1 MQNRVEKIMRVIENN
16 NLDAVALI
24 AGPNLTYL
32 TGADFHLMERPT
44 VLIFSKNYKPVAILP
59 NLEVDSFKVL
69 NFDAEIISWKDSE
82 GFNDAFI
89 KAGETIGNLKKI
101 GVEGQRMR
109 VFELDIMKKAFP
121 NTEIMNTHNAIVEIR
136 LCKDDSEIHN
146 LRKAIK
152 ISEDALEI
160 TLKNVKEDMT
170 ELQIA
175 QDLIVNQYNLGAQSL
190 AFNPIVLIGE
200 NSALPHGHPGNRKLI
215 KGDALL
221 IDFGCV
227 YNGYTSDFTRTYFYK
242 EVSDSHKNIYE
253 VVQKANEIGRNI
265 TKIGTSLHDV
275 DDTVTGHLEQSA
287 YSNCIGHRTGHGLGM
302 DVHED
307 PYVTRGNNQKLAK
320 GMVITIE
327 PGLYDVGNVG
337 IRIEDNV
344 LVTDNGHESLTVLPR
359 DLTII

>member
-1 MQNRVEKIMRVIENN
+1 MQNRVEKIMKVIENN

-59 NLEVDSFKVL
+59 NLEVDSFKAL
-69 NFDAEIISWKDSE
+69 N
-82 GFNDAFI
+82 
-89 KAGETIGNLKKI
+89 
-101 GVEGQRMR
+101 
-109 VFELDIMKKAFP
+109 
-121 NTEIMNTHNAIVEIR
+121 
-136 LCKDDSEIHN
+136 
-146 LRKAIK
+146 
-152 ISEDALEI
+152 
-160 TLKNVKEDMT
+160 
-170 ELQIA
+170 
-175 QDLIVNQYNLGAQSL
+175 
-190 AFNPIVLIGE
+190 
-200 NSALPHGHPGNRKLI
+200 
-215 KGDALL
+215 
-221 IDFGCV
+221 
-227 YNGYTSDFTRTYFYK
+227 FYK
-242 EVSDSHKNIYE
+242 EVSDSHKNIYK

-275 DDTVTGHLEQSA
+275 DDAVTGHLEQSV
-287 YSNCIGHRTGHGLGM
+287 YRKCIGHRTGHGLGM

-307 PYVTRGNNQKLAK
+307 PYVTRGNKQKLAK

-344 LVTDNGHESLTVLPR
+344 LVTENGHESLTVLPR